1 MSVTTVSTFL
11 SVGALILLGC
21 VLLVWLLRLGG
32 GVSATMRSW
41 FESIRLSFEGLG
53 LRLAWV
59 MAVIATLG
67 SLYYSQVAGF
77 LPCEYCWYQR
87 IAMYPLAVILGIAVV
102 NGHRSVRPYVLGL
115 AIPGAAIAAYH
126 FAIERFPGLQVGECN
141 LCVPC
146 TVAWFRKFGL
156 VTIPLMSFV
165 CFAVIITV
173 MLLDKSAAPRADGVP
188 PGEQRA
194 APR

>member
-21 VLLVWLLRLGG
+21 VLVVCLLRLGG
-32 GVSATMRSW
+32 SASARMRSW

-53 LRLAWV
+53 MRLAWV
-59 MAVIATLG
+59 MAIIATLG
-67 SLYYSQVAGF
+67 SLYYSQIAGF

-87 IAMYPLAVILGIAVV
+87 IAMYPLVVILGIAVV
-102 NGHRSVRPYVLGL
+102 KGHRLVRPYVLGL

-126 FAIERFPGLQVGECN
+126 FAIERFPNLQVGECN
-141 LCVPC
+141 ICVPC

-156 VTIPLMSFV
+156 VTIPFMSFV
-165 CFAVIITV
+165 CFVVIITV
-173 MLLDKSAAPRADGVP
+173 LLLDKAAAPPAGGSSTEEAISR
-188 PGEQRA
+188 
-194 APR
+194 